1 MRARRH
7 EEPASRVDHD
17 DPKVASV
24 IAAVRIMANE
34 LDRPVSVHDYIHFRK
49 TRPEAVGGLP
59 AMTTVYRIF
68 KAWPNVMS
76 EAGIEREDDSPK
88 RIPEEA
94 MIAAMQAA
102 ARALQVTVLSSHVY
116 DDYREQCGEKIP
128 SSSVIRKRL
137 GPWEQAVRRAGLEAP
152 QRAIQRRISPAQC
165 LSALQRASRSTSG
178 ELSVEFYE
186 RFLGEAADEELPEV
200 SQILGIFP
208 SWEAALSAADIDR
221 SDDLHPET
229 LWTVE
234 EARRMVSLV
243 RQMVGEEFSP
253 ERYEQIRRQATRPM
267 PSWTTVSQLLDSDF
281 PDD

>member
-1 MRARRH
+1 MSPRRQ
-7 EEPASRVDHD
+7 EPAESLIDHG
-17 DPKVASV
+17 DPKVISV
-24 IAAVRIMANE
+24 IAAVRIMASE

-49 TRPEAVGGLP
+49 TRPDAVGGLP

-68 KAWPNVMS
+68 KAWPNVMA
-76 EAGIEREDDSPK
+76 EAGVARDDETPK
-88 RIPEEA
+88 RISEES

-102 ARALQVTVLSSHVY
+102 ARALQVTVLSSHAY
-116 DDYREQCGEKIP
+116 DDHRERCGEKIP

-137 GPWEQAVRRAGLEAP
+137 GPWEQAVRQAGLEAP
-152 QRAIQRRISPAQC
+152 QRATQRRLSPAQC
-165 LSALQRASRSTSG
+165 LAALQRASRSTSG
-178 ELSVEFYE
+178 ELSIESYE
-186 RFLGEAADEELPEV
+186 RFVLEADDEELPDV
-200 SQILGIFP
+200 TQILGIFP
-208 SWEAALSAADIDR
+208 SWEVALSAADIDR

-234 EARRMVSLV
+234 EARRMVGLV

-281 PDD
+281 TD